1 MNVDPPSDRPRLA
14 GEAAR
19 PRSLL
24 MRYLSRFDDGEV
36 IRWAFRGL
44 LIGAVGVLSIDL
56 YDLWRANQMAEARL
70 APPIEAS
77 PVLPPAVEGGTQPNS
92 SDPRPYLTTE
102 GDVLRQPIRFTLE
115 SGGVLKATGSI
126 EAGAA
131 DRFAVEIAARGEYV
145 KTVALD
151 SPGGALEDA
160 MAMARLIRERGL
172 STEVPDGALCASSCP
187 LVLAGGTHRRAG
199 EKAAVGVHQF
209 YAAGTEEVPAAQVM
223 ADAQSTTARIT
234 RHLSSMDVDPAL
246 WLHALDTP
254 PRALYYFSHD
264 ELARF
269 RLVTPD

>member
-1 MNVDPPSDRPRLA
+1 M
-14 GEAAR
+14 
-19 PRSLL
+19 LL
-24 MRYLSRFDDGEV
+24 RYLSRFDDGEV

-44 LIGAVGVLSIDL
+44 LIGAIGVLSIDL

-92 SDPRPYLTTE
+92 SDPRPFLTTE
-102 GDVLRQPIRFTLE
+102 SEALRQPIRFTLE
-115 SGGVLKATGSI
+115 AGGVLKATGSI

-131 DRFAVEIAARGEYV
+131 DRFAAEIAVRGEYV

-160 MAMARLIRERGL
+160 MSMARLIRERGL
-172 STEVPDGALCASSCP
+172 STEVSDGALCASSCP
-187 LVLAGGTHRRAG
+187 LVFAGGTHRRAG
-199 EKAAVGVHQF
+199 EKAALGVHQF
-209 YAAGTEEVPAAQVM
+209 YAAGTEEIPAAQVM

-254 PRALYYFSHD
+254 PRALYYFSRD